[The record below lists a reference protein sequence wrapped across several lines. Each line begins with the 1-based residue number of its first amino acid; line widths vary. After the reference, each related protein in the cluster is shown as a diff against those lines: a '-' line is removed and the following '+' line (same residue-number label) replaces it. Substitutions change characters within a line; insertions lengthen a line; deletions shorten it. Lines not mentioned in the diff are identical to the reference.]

1 MVVWKRNVMRR
12 GVRPLLVL
20 FLLAGAACSLLRE
33 QTPLTAEERRW
44 ISDHHDRIT
53 IGVSLYY
60 PPYEMFG
67 ADEEYQG
74 LSADY
79 IRLIGEKVGLKLVPM
94 CFPNRQ
100 AVLRKVESGAIDV
113 IAALEMT
120 DELQQTLD
128 FTQAYISVP
137 AAIITRKEFTEDLT
151 LEKLDGLRIGV
162 TVSPEFTAYLQER
175 YQGTYTIVPL
185 EGGYIGG
192 LRALAVG
199 DVEALICDM
208 ALASHYIANARIS
221 NLRIAGVTN
230 YSIDLRIASRKD
242 MPVLGSILRKGL
254 ALILPSERKTIEDRW
269 LSLQYRPFWVNRTF
283 WIGLLVV
290 FGVSLGGITLILVW
304 NRSLKRQVA
313 QRTAV
318 LSSINTVLL
327 GSLECHTEREVMRS
341 CLIEAKAMSLS
352 EQAFWGQLAPGGAL
366 SVLLSPDE
374 PPGEKGAAGG
384 TLAGLVFKAGELE
397 KLRAGQ
403 VTRARL
409 DGPDDARGL
418 HLVAVPLQRHEAEP
432 ARVIVVA
439 RRRTPYSAAEV
450 SLLAQMLFVFEEAL
464 QRKRAEISLRDKERQ
479 LRRVQRMEALGT
491 LAGGVAHDFNN
502 ILGVI
507 IANGELIELFHLDGN
522 QLLETKTRAILAAAY
537 RGRDLVSQ
545 ILSFSRK
552 DSEEVSLFSVSPII
566 KETVKFLTASL
577 PASIRIE
584 HDMGRPEPPVLADPT
599 RVHQVLMNLCTN
611 AAHAM
616 EGEGGTLGI
625 RLYASEVPAAGSPGL
640 EGLAPGHYLVLQ
652 VSDTGTGIRPEHL
665 ERIFEPFFTTKG
677 LGRGTGLGLA
687 VVEKIVKTWGG
698 TVQVESVL
706 GKGSVFRVFLPAGED
721 DERAAQG
728 QVRVAEVPT
737 GTGCILFVDDEE
749 ELARSYGE
757 FLRSLGYR
765 VHALTDSE
773 EALAVFERDPEAVD
787 LVITDYSMPGMGGDR
802 LARKM
807 LARRPTL
814 PVILCTGYSQSFS
827 DQDAARLGIREYLKK
842 PVSLRD
848 VAVAIRKYLR
858 PGLDAVGPGQA
869 GPGVQ

>member
-290 FGVSLGGITLILVW
+290 FGVSLGGITPDP
-304 NRSLKRQVA
+304 
-313 QRTAV
+313 
-318 LSSINTVLL
+318 
-327 GSLECHTEREVMRS
+327 GLEPQPE
-341 CLIEAKAMSLS
+341 
-352 EQAFWGQLAPGGAL
+352 
-366 SVLLSPDE
+366 
-374 PPGEKGAAGG
+374 AAGG
-384 TLAGLVFKAGELE
+384 PAHRGPQLHQHRAPGLARMPHRARGHAQLPDRGQGHVPKRAGFLGAACARRSAQRASVSGRAAGGEGRGRRNARRSGLRRPGSVE

-522 QLLETKTRAILAAAY
+522 QLL
-537 RGRDLVSQ
+537 DDQ
-545 ILSFSRK
+545 
-552 DSEEVSLFSVSPII
+552 D
-566 KETVKFLTASL
+566 
-577 PASIRIE
+577 
-584 HDMGRPEPPVLADPT
+584 
-599 RVHQVLMNLCTN
+599 
-611 AAHAM
+611 
-616 EGEGGTLGI
+616 
-625 RLYASEVPAAGSPGL
+625 
-640 EGLAPGHYLVLQ
+640 PGH
-652 VSDTGTGIRPEHL
+652 P
-665 ERIFEPFFTTKG
+665 
-677 LGRGTGLGLA
+677 GRRLPGP
-687 VVEKIVKTWGG
+687 
-698 TVQVESVL
+698 
-706 GKGSVFRVFLPAGED
+706 GSWS
-721 DERAAQG
+721 
-728 QVRVAEVPT
+728 
-737 GTGCILFVDDEE
+737 
-749 ELARSYGE
+749 ARS
-757 FLRSLGYR
+757 
-765 VHALTDSE
+765 
-773 EALAVFERDPEAVD
+773 
-787 LVITDYSMPGMGGDR
+787 
-802 LARKM
+802 
-807 LARRPTL
+807 
-814 PVILCTGYSQSFS
+814 
-827 DQDAARLGIREYLKK
+827 
-842 PVSLRD
+842 
-848 VAVAIRKYLR
+848 
-858 PGLDAVGPGQA
+858 
-869 GPGVQ
+869 